1 MSRITFL
8 VLCTLALTPPA
19 EADEPET
26 SQAAPR
32 GGAAPQAASRATAD
46 PDDPRAVAAAA
57 FADQRAVVERTAAI
71 VAEKLAAAA
80 ETRAERARDAY
91 KLLLAESDGPAPE
104 RGPVGHSYG
113 GSGFA
118 VAGGTDVEP
127 ALAIARRRAAA
138 RWLLARDRAE
148 LWLLAEEASHLLA
161 ARQRIERDAA
171 RVPTL
176 VLPDAMIWP
185 AQGPIARG
193 FGAFEHDRSGAT
205 LTRRGVD
212 LDVARDADVVAPA
225 AGTVRYAGP
234 IRGLDQGVIIDHGDV
249 VTVIGKLAAPLVAAG
264 ATVEQGALVGR
275 PARYRV
281 YVEVRFEVGAGG
293 TPVDPASVFP
303 KRAKQPAP

>member
-1 MSRITFL
+1 MKYTTL
-8 VLCTLALTPPA
+8 TLLLALTSPA
-19 EADEPET
+19 FADEPET
-26 SQAAPR
+26 SP
-32 GGAAPQAASRATAD
+32 AASRAAAD
-46 PDDPRAVAAAA
+46 PDDPRAVVAAA

-91 KLLLAESDGPAPE
+91 KLLRAESDG
-104 RGPVGHSYG
+104 
-113 GSGFA
+113 
-118 VAGGTDVEP
+118 TDVTP

-138 RWLLARDRAE
+138 RWLLARDRSE

-161 ARQRIERDAA
+161 ARQRIERDAS

-185 AQGPIARG
+185 AKGSIARG
-193 FGAFEHDRSGAT
+193 FGAFEHERSGAT

-212 LDVARDADVVAPA
+212 LEVERDADVVAPS

-234 IRGLDQGVIIDHGDV
+234 IRGLDEGVIIDHGDV
-249 VTVIGKLAAPLVAAG
+249 VTVIGKLASPLVTAG
-264 ATVEQGALVGR
+264 ATVEQGALIGR

-281 YVEVRFEVGAGG
+281 YIEVRFEVGAGG

-303 KRAKQPAP
+303 KRGKQPAP